1 VVITVVIAFGFSCC
15 QRKVSLNYGWR
26 CQQGNQGRTQSCIE
40 TWVELEYFPV
50 PTKHKSHY
58 IMNLKITLLG
68 PSIAGVVALLT
79 GCESS
84 QPTQP
89 LSSYQRPYYQGAQP
103 YRYPQQQISQ
113 GPSATT
119 QSAPPPA
126 SPPPNSAQAQP
137 GSADVAAAV
146 HPETIPSSPGP
157 DYVWMPSY
165 WTIGVSGGWVW
176 VGGHYVL
183 RQGASEEQLR
193 AARGMLEQAR
203 MELSGSKAKSIN
215 KAIEEINEAL
225 SR

>member
-1 VVITVVIAFGFSCC
+1 M
-15 QRKVSLNYGWR
+15 
-26 CQQGNQGRTQSCIE
+26 GRVGASP
-40 TWVELEYFPV
+40 YRAR
-50 PTKHKSHY
+50 HKSRY
-58 IMNLKITLLG
+58 LMNLKNTLLV
-68 PSIAGVVALLT
+68 PPIAGVVALLT

-89 LSSYQRPYYQGAQP
+89 LPSYQTRYYQGAQP

-113 GPSATT
+113 GPATSS

-126 SPPPNSAQAQP
+126 APPSNNNQAQP
-137 GSADVAAAV
+137 VQGA
-146 HPETIPSSPGP
+146 ETIPSSPGP

-165 WTIGVSGGWVW
+165 WTIGVGGGWVW

-203 MELSGSKAKSIN
+203 MDLSGSKAKSIN
-215 KAIEEINEAL
+215 RAIEEINEAL